1 MPNPNFSE
9 LILRGW
15 YGPDSDSVQSTK
27 LYSAVSE
34 DSDQTDHKWV
44 EDVPWAG
51 RYVELAHYAS
61 VKQIVIQN
69 DSILGGVIF
78 FADATTA
85 SVVPEYVAAG
95 EHVSFNNPDVGAG
108 LMVYADVPGE
118 IVTFHLVIIGSLT

>member
-1 MPNPNFSE
+1 MPNFSE
-9 LILRGW
+9 LALKGW
-15 YGPDSDSVQSTK
+15 YGPDSDSAQSTK
-27 LYSAVSE
+27 IYSAVSE

-69 DSILGGVIF
+69 ISAFGGLIF

-85 SVVPEYVAAG
+85 SVVPEFVAAG
-95 EHVSFNNPDVGAG
+95 EHVSINNPDVAAG
-108 LMVYADVPGE
+108 LMVYAEDAE
-118 IVTFHLVIIGSLT
+118 KIVSWHLAIIGKLT